1 MLFNEFLQEHR
12 KVENQESRIQQQEA
26 TIAPNKSK
34 FDAPT
39 AGLRKVTTQVEA
51 SEPAPQTVREH
62 R

>member
-51 SEPAPQTVREH
+51 SEPAPQNGSG
-62 R
+62 